1 MSNVEGMYSIYFIKR
16 PSEAIPPFDILRFDI
31 RYSAVRFKCSFIRA
45 LPLAKK
51 TASLINKR
59 NFEKAN
65 IEYRTRNHEFRS
77 KVFYRF
83 NSN

>member
-1 MSNVEGMYSIYFIKR
+1 
-16 PSEAIPPFDILRFDI
+16 
-31 RYSAVRFKCSFIRA
+31 RA

-77 KVFYRF
+77 K
-83 NSN
+83 

>member
-1 MSNVEGMYSIYFIKR
+1 
-16 PSEAIPPFDILRFDI
+16 
-31 RYSAVRFKCSFIRA
+31 
-45 LPLAKK
+45 AKK

-83 NSN
+83 